1 LAERGTLAA
10 PGPAQD
16 PGSWT
21 DFAAALLAHA
31 AEAGAGA
38 PHEAARQA
46 KPTLR

>member
-1 LAERGTLAA
+1 LAERGTLAT

-16 PGSWT
+16 TGSWK

-38 PHEAARQA
+38 PHDAARLA
-46 KPTLR
+46 NTTLR